1 MIDYDLIS
9 KPVFISGHPRS
20 GTNLLM
26 RMIDG
31 SSDIVVPP
39 GEGKLQILR
48 RFATK
53 PHGIIYNSK
62 DALKIFSQIE
72 LNMSDENEN
81 KFLKLLEF
89 ELEKNGK
96 IDDILKLVNV
106 LVFTILNYNTSKR
119 KHSAKRWL
127 EKNHN
132 LEFYWGRAKSLFANP
147 KLIYVVRDPRDVWV
161 SWNKYCLENKLP
173 NDLDQARINIQNHM
187 LNEVIEWS
195 YKINRFST
203 RNDFIQYYNIDLT
216 SINQLIDMLMSAE
229 INKYNREKLIS
240 IDEFR
245 SINNPA
251 GRFAWNYF
259 IMLQRATWLAKEFDN
274 DVMLIRYE
282 DIVLKPQ
289 ESISQILS
297 FCDLHA
303 GELNGIPTEQGKLW
317 VANSSFNSGKTNQIN
332 SSSVGRWKNTLDQN
346 DINVIENITYAGY
359 SAVNCIN

>member
-1 MIDYDLIS
+1 MIDYNLIGR
-9 KPVFISGHPRS
+9 PVFISGHPRS

-31 SSDIVVPP
+31 SPDIVVPP

-53 PHGIIYNSK
+53 PHGVVYNSK
-62 DALKIFSQIE
+62 DALKILSQME
-72 LNMSDENEN
+72 LNLNNENKN
-81 KFLKLLEF
+81 KFLKLLEL
-89 ELEKNGK
+89 ELKNNGV
-96 IDDILKLVNV
+96 INGIIELVN
-106 LVFTILNYNTSKR
+106 LIISTILNYNNDQNEP
-119 KHSAKRWL
+119 SAERWL

-173 NDLDQARINIQNHM
+173 NDLDQARINIQSHM
-187 LNEVIEWS
+187 LNEVIEWA

-203 RNDFIQYYNIDLT
+203 RDEFIQYYNIDVT

-229 INKYNREKLIS
+229 INKYNGEKLIS

-259 IMLQRATWLAKEFDN
+259 IMLQRAAWLSKEFN
-274 DVMLIRYE
+274 HDVMLIRYE

-303 GELNGIPTEQGKLW
+303 GELTGIPTEQGKLW

-332 SSSVGRWKNTLDQN
+332 SSSVGRWKNILEQN
-346 DINVIENITYAGY
+346 DINIIENITYAEY
-359 SAVNCIN
+359 STVNSIN